1 MDGHPGIEEAI
12 AAAGGV
18 SRLGAALGLAHTSI
32 LKWRRSG
39 IPAER
44 VPAVEAA
51 TGVPRQRLRPDL
63 FAVPA
68 PHEAEAAALGLDA
81 AALAERAV
89 RAAIS
94 AEKARRWQEENR
106 EAIAEWNRWTAE
118 NELPLAKYRAF

>member
-94 AEKARRWQEENR
+94 AEKARRWREENR
-106 EAIAEWNRWTAE
+106 EAIAGWNRWIEE
-118 NELPLAKYRAF
+118 NGLPLAKYRPY

>member
-81 AALAERAV
+81 AALAEQAV

-106 EAIAEWNRWTAE
+106 EAIASSNAWVERHG
-118 NELPLAKYRAF
+118 LPLARYRLF

>member
-1 MDGHPGIEEAI
+1 VDGHSGIEEAI

-63 FAVPA
+63 FAVSA
-68 PHEAEAAALGLDA
+68 PYEAEAAALGLDA
-81 AALAERAV
+81 AALAEQAV

-94 AEKARRWQEENR
+94 AEKARRWLEENR
-106 EAIAEWNRWTAE
+106 EAISDWNRWTAE
-118 NELPLAKYRAF
+118 NELPLAKYRVF

>member
-1 MDGHPGIEEAI
+1 VDGHPGIEEAI

-63 FAVPA
+63 FAVSA
-68 PHEAEAAALGLDA
+68 PYEAEAAALGLDA
-81 AALAERAV
+81 AALAEQAV

-94 AEKARRWQEENR
+94 AEKARRWLEENR
-106 EAIAEWNRWTAE
+106 EAISDWNRWTAE
-118 NELPLAKYRAF
+118 NELPLAKYRVF

>member
-1 MDGHPGIEEAI
+1 MDKHPGTEEAI

-63 FAVPA
+63 FAVSA

-89 RAAIS
+89 REAIG
-94 AEKARRWQEENR
+94 AEKARRWLEENR
-106 EAIAEWNRWTAE
+106 EAIAEWNRWTAG
-118 NELPLAKYRAF
+118 NELPLAKYRVF